1 MTDMLNVAL
10 SVVRELG
17 LPVFPC
23 RETLDEKGKIRKS
36 PYTKNGYKAASKNEE
51 QVRLW
56 WRKFPNALVG
66 VPAGP
71 STGILVVDIDQSS
84 HKDGEASFNKL
95 QVGDPETTQKRTVS
109 GGRHLIF
116 AYPEPHNI
124 RNNASTKLGEYID
137 IRGHGG
143 YIIWAGSKTVL
154 GDYAYREGYSPNE
167 KGFQPLPERLLDI
180 LTGKIK
186 IKPDIQTSS
195 LMIPEGQRNDT
206 LFKEAVH
213 LAGKGVDKGVV
224 AQHVFSRIQDCE
236 GGFPGTEALTVI
248 NSATKIGHANA
259 PPFTDLGNAER
270 FAREHS
276 GYVIYCIDQRR
287 WYCWDGNRWKPDLA
301 MVQQRAKETTRN
313 MLTEASYSEEYRSA
327 LNKWQR
333 QSESH
338 CKRKAMIELAAFE
351 PKLVKQ
357 STDLDRHL
365 HLFNAADGTIDL
377 HTGEVKVPDRSDLL
391 TGISDA
397 HAKPDNGCPK
407 WTRFISEVMLDDE
420 KQIDYLQRLC
430 GYMMSGNRNE
440 QIIIYLQ
447 GDGANGK
454 SVFIDVLSHI
464 FGDYAGSI
472 SARAL
477 IDRANGAIPSDIAA
491 IAGKR
496 LVTMSE
502 FPERTYIN
510 TTTVKAITGGDKVT
524 ARHLYKD
531 WFEFKPQFQL
541 LCAMNELP
549 KVFENDE
556 AYLRRVRIIPFRR
569 VFDGTEIDRNLSDKL
584 KAEAD
589 GILQWCLE
597 GVRLYKKQG
606 LEPTSLMVE
615 VLEEYRR
622 KSDPVA
628 EFVRM
633 CIFRK
638 GGQSFHPVDDLVR
651 EVRKYLAQED
661 LPIPDESTIKK
672 SLRRLLGDIK
682 QHRTS
687 NGRVRG
693 YFGLSVEVPQDDDVP
708 F

>member
-1 MTDMLNVAL
+1 
-10 SVVRELG
+10 
-17 LPVFPC
+17 
-23 RETLDEKGKIRKS
+23 
-36 PYTKNGYKAASKNEE
+36 
-51 QVRLW
+51 
-56 WRKFPNALVG
+56 
-66 VPAGP
+66 
-71 STGILVVDIDQSS
+71 
-84 HKDGEASFNKL
+84 
-95 QVGDPETTQKRTVS
+95 
-109 GGRHLIF
+109 
-116 AYPEPHNI
+116 
-124 RNNASTKLGEYID
+124 
-137 IRGHGG
+137 
-143 YIIWAGSKTVL
+143 
-154 GDYAYREGYSPNE
+154 
-167 KGFQPLPERLLDI
+167 
-180 LTGKIK
+180 
-186 IKPDIQTSS
+186 
-195 LMIPEGQRNDT
+195 
-206 LFKEAVH
+206 
-213 LAGKGVDKGVV
+213 
-224 AQHVFSRIQDCE
+224 
-236 GGFPGTEALTVI
+236 
-248 NSATKIGHANA
+248 
-259 PPFTDLGNAER
+259 
-270 FAREHS
+270 
-276 GYVIYCIDQRR
+276 
-287 WYCWDGNRWKPDLA
+287 
-301 MVQQRAKETTRN
+301 
-313 MLTEASYSEEYRSA
+313 
-327 LNKWQR
+327 
-333 QSESH
+333 
-338 CKRKAMIELAAFE
+338 
-351 PKLVKQ
+351 
-357 STDLDRHL
+357 
-365 HLFNAADGTIDL
+365 
-377 HTGEVKVPDRSDLL
+377 
-391 TGISDA
+391 
-397 HAKPDNGCPK
+397 
-407 WTRFISEVMLDDE
+407 MLDDE

-569 VFDGTEIDRNLSDKL
+569 VFDGTEIDRNLSGKL

-597 GVRLYKKQG
+597 GARLYKKQG

-615 VLEEYRR
+615 VLEEYGR

-628 EFVRM
+628 EFVRL
-633 CIFRK
+633 CVVRK
-638 GGQSFHPVDDLVR
+638 GGQSFHLIDDLVR
-651 EVRKYLAQED
+651 KVRKYLTQED
-661 LPIPDESTIKK
+661 LPIPDESSIKK
-672 SLRRLLGDIK
+672 SLRRLLGDIQ